1 MKLSKNFML
10 GEFTKSDT
18 AKMFRISNKP
28 STPDVVNMV
37 RLCDY
42 CLQKIR
48 DHFDKKVIITSGYRS
63 PELNKYISK
72 RRTSQHITGQAC
84 DFKVE
89 DENLFNVFLWCK
101 NNLKYDQLIYEN
113 IKRRQ
118 PWIHISYNH
127 YNNRQETLMYDGNKY
142 TKV

>member
-10 GEFTKSDT
+10 GEFTISDT

-28 STPDVVNMV
+28 NTPEVINMV

-48 DHFDKKVIITSGYRS
+48 DHYNKKVIITSGYRS
-63 PELNKYISK
+63 PELNKFFRSK
-72 RRTSQHITGQAC
+72 KTSQHVYGQAC

-89 DENLFNVFLWCK
+89 GERIFDVFLWCK
-101 NNLKYDQLIYEN
+101 DNLVYDQLIFEDVPPR
-113 IKRRQ
+113 KQ
-118 PWIHISYNH
+118 WIHISYNH
-127 YNNRQETLMYDGNKY
+127 YNNRQETLMYDGKKY
-142 TKV
+142 TKF